1 MAAPLPTATTGS
13 PARER
18 EAALLAHCVATAGG
32 IARTDSVGLARL
44 HQLAASLLQE
54 RAPDAAARL
63 RASVQSVLCAD
74 SVPAPGSVGDGTAA
88 LSLTELREQGW
99 IVDLPRF
106 RRQLFQA
113 LRLTC

>member
-1 MAAPLPTATTGS
+1 MDVVLPTATPGS

-18 EAALLAHCVATAGG
+18 EAALIAHCVATALGT
-32 IARTDSVGLARL
+32 AYADSVGLASL
-44 HQLAASLLQE
+44 HQLAASVLQE
-54 RAPDAAARL
+54 RAPSAATRL
-63 RASVQSVLCAD
+63 RASAQAILHAGA
-74 SVPAPGSVGDGTAA
+74 VP
-88 LSLTELREQGW
+88 LSLTDLREQGW

>member
-1 MAAPLPTATTGS
+1 MDVVLPTASTGS

-18 EAALLAHCVATAGG
+18 EAALVAHCVTTA
-32 IARTDSVGLARL
+32 AAAACADSVGLASL
-44 HQLAASLLQE
+44 HQLAASMLQE
-54 RAPDAAARL
+54 RAPDAAMRL
-63 RASVQSVLCAD
+63 RASAQAVLRAG
-74 SVPAPGSVGDGTAA
+74 VAP
-88 LSLTELREQGW
+88 LSLSDLREQGW